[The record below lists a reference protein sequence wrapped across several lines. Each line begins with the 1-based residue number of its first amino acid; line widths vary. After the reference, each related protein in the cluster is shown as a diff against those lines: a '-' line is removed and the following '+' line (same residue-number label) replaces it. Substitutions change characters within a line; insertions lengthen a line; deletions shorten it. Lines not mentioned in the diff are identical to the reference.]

1 MAHSEGQLTGKKAL
15 ITGAGVGI
23 GKAIALRFA
32 QEGAQVAVHVNR
44 SLENGLRVVD
54 EIQQSKGKAIL
65 VQGDL
70 TKQQEIKSV
79 VEKVTKEF
87 GDTDIL
93 VYNSGIG
100 TQRSTDMVHT
110 ITEEDWDAVLSVNLK
125 AFVFLSQLLLPAM
138 IQARKGSIITISSI
152 RGLLGNPVLASYCAS
167 KGGMVLLTKQMALDY
182 AKYNIRVNCICP
194 GFVDTEMF
202 QFYLGKQPDPEA
214 SRRVFANMA
223 AMNRIGQPE
232 EIAASAVFFASDAS
246 SFVTGVALPVDGG
259 YTASGVREIQ

>member
-1 MAHSEGQLTGKKAL
+1 MAHSEGQLTGESTDYWCRSWYWKSDCLA
-15 ITGAGVGI
+15 
-23 GKAIALRFA
+23 FA

-87 GDTDIL
+87 WDTDIL

-125 AFVFLSQLLLPAM
+125 AFFLSQLLLPAM
-138 IQARKGSIITISSI
+138 IRLVKAPSSPY
-152 RGLLGNPVLASYCAS
+152 LLSEVYWES
-167 KGGMVLLTKQMALDY
+167 
-182 AKYNIRVNCICP
+182 
-194 GFVDTEMF
+194 
-202 QFYLGKQPDPEA
+202 
-214 SRRVFANMA
+214 
-223 AMNRIGQPE
+223 RIGFLLCFKGWHGAPNQANGP
-232 EIAASAVFFASDAS
+232 
-246 SFVTGVALPVDGG
+246 
-259 YTASGVREIQ
+259 

>member
-138 IQARKGSIITISSI
+138 IQARKAPSSPY
-152 RGLLGNPVLASYCAS
+152 LSEVCGNPYWLLP
-167 KGGMVLLTKQMALDY
+167 KGGMVNKWPLIMQ
-182 AKYNIRVNCICP
+182 NV
-194 GFVDTEMF
+194 
-202 QFYLGKQPDPEA
+202 
-214 SRRVFANMA
+214 
-223 AMNRIGQPE
+223 
-232 EIAASAVFFASDAS
+232 
-246 SFVTGVALPVDGG
+246 
-259 YTASGVREIQ
+259 SG